1 MRNTDASFCHIA
13 RLGLMLLAFR
23 IFNNTEFSINMI
35 DKLNDRDRSRLIE
48 KKSDFLTMYD
58 WE

>member
-1 MRNTDASFCHIA
+1 
-13 RLGLMLLAFR
+13 
-23 IFNNTEFSINMI
+23 MI

-58 WE
+58 WEWHQRLGKELSPNHK

>member
-1 MRNTDASFCHIA
+1 MRNTDASFSHIA